1 MRRLSV
7 IIPCRN
13 REAVISRTYTRLSA
27 VFRRAGVGAE
37 IIFVDDGSRDG
48 TVARLREISGTDRS
62 VCVICLSRSFGPAA
76 AVSAGLR
83 YCTGDAAVILDAD
96 LQDPPEEV
104 PRMLEVMDR
113 ERCSVVYGRRVGP
126 DGERGPGPLAR
137 ARRRF
142 LDFLSDVK
150 LPAGAEDFRVI
161 DRRVIDI
168 LNGLPERSRY
178 LRGLI
183 GWIGFKQVA
192 YHYAGSPD
200 RAPHVGRPLSLD
212 DRRTLEEHYYPMTKA
227 A

>member
-13 REAVISRTYTRLSA
+13 KEAVIRRTYTRLSA
-27 VFRRAGVGAE
+27 VFRRAGVDAE
-37 IIFVDDGSRDG
+37 IIFVDDGSGDG

-62 VCVICLSRSFGPAA
+62 VCLVRLSRSFGPAA

-113 ERCSVVYGRRVGP
+113 ERCSVVYGRRVNP
-126 DGERGPGPLAR
+126 DGERGSGPLAR

-142 LDFLSDVK
+142 RDFLSGVK

-161 DRRVIDI
+161 DRRVIEPDVI
-168 LNGLPERSRY
+168 AV
-178 LRGLI
+178 RGDCHVRVLQRGI
-183 GWIGFKQVA
+183 AAPFDGDDV
-192 YHYAGSPD
+192 PD
-200 RAPHVGRPLSLD
+200 RVRHRIHAQPKIAAHGPADRARRGGRE
-212 DRRTLEEHYYPMTKA
+212 RTA
-227 A
+227 